1 MDERT
6 HRHQASPSRAGTAGR
21 TRMSLSQD
29 LLMNGQP
36 YPRLRGCVWYHF
48 TGRARP
54 PPTCWFP
61 LPCDCW
67 PRQKKTWV
75 PWDAA
80 RRPIRTALFQDPCS
94 HSVFLVLALAD
105 PQQAQGMRQRSLNA
119 VCWSSSADR
128 TTWVSSLYTPL
139 GRIFS

>member
-6 HRHQASPSRAGTAGR
+6 RRHQASPSRAGTAGR
-21 TRMSLSQD
+21 TRKSVSKD
-29 LLMNGQP
+29 ILMNGHP

-48 TGRARP
+48 TDMLVSVALRLLA
-54 PPTCWFP
+54 PT
-61 LPCDCW
+61 
-67 PRQKKTWV
+67 KKMWV
-75 PWDAA
+75 PRDAA

-94 HSVFLVLALAD
+94 HSVFLVLALAVLLTLAD